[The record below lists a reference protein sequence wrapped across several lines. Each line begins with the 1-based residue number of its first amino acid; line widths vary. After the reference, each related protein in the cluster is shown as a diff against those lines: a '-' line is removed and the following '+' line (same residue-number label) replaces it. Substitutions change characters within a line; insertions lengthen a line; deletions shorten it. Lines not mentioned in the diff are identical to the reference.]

1 MGASRGFAL
10 PVIAMT
16 LATLATACASNQD
29 KTAQGSFAVQ
39 IGASRSGSNDPLSRL
54 GAANIT
60 ISELEARKS
69 GGVWVPVEGGFPKV
83 VDVLALAKNGGI
95 VTLPADLL
103 PEGQYNALQAR
114 ITQVEPT
121 PLEGPRL
128 SIATPGSG
136 WSVIIPVD
144 FGVVTDQSTVVDL
157 NLRLDQSLR
166 LVNNT
171 FEFEPEIEVEGVEH
185 D

>member
-1 MGASRGFAL
+1 MA
-10 PVIAMT
+10 
-16 LATLATACASNQD
+16 LATLATACASSQD

-39 IGASRSGSNDPLSRL
+39 IGASRSGAQFQGAKTLSDDPLSRL
-54 GAANIT
+54 GAATIT

-83 VDVLALAKNGGI
+83 VDVLALARNGGI
-95 VTLPADLL
+95 VSLPADLL

-114 ITQVEPT
+114 ITQVQPT
-121 PLEGPRL
+121 PLDGHRV

-144 FGVVTDQSTVVDL
+144 FGVVPDQSTLVDL
-157 NLRLDQSLR
+157 NIRLDRSLR
-166 LVNNT
+166 LVNDV
-171 FEFEPEIEVEGVEH
+171 FEFDPEIEVEGVEH

>member
-1 MGASRGFAL
+1 
-10 PVIAMT
+10 
-16 LATLATACASNQD
+16 
-29 KTAQGSFAVQ
+29 
-39 IGASRSGSNDPLSRL
+39 
-54 GAANIT
+54 
-60 ISELEARKS
+60 
-69 GGVWVPVEGGFPKV
+69 